1 MLPKQLHQKN
11 MIYFIE
17 KLQRLNRRTRSL
29 VIKRKLILTA
39 KHSRIMA
46 MGLYCNV
53 ENPTGSDNIVA
64 LQRTFL
70 GRLNSVGI
78 E

>member
-1 MLPKQLHQKN
+1 

-17 KLQRLNRRTRSL
+17 KLSRLNRRTRPL
-29 VIKRKLILTA
+29 IIKRKLIIRA

-46 MGLYCNV
+46 RDLYRNV
-53 ENPTGSDNIVA
+53 DKPTGSDNIVA